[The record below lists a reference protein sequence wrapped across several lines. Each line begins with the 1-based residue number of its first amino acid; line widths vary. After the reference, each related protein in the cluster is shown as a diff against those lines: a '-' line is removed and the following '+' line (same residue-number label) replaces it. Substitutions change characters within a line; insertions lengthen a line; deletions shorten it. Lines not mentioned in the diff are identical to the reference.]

1 MPRRCHTKSR
11 RGCVQCKERHVKC
24 DERRPTCSL
33 CVRRGL
39 SCIYVAPRPRKRPSS
54 NGGSPKNNG
63 SDRAS
68 SHSSGSDPDGF
79 SRLPRLKEM
88 SLFYQCC
95 ESTLPSISKDEKG
108 GQFWEKVPQFA
119 VTHDHVMDSL
129 LALAA
134 LHLASEQVDRG
145 EIPSWLETALTYQT
159 HATTGLRQDLATN
172 PQNIEASFICS
183 SIILILVTAY
193 PGICW
198 DDAPTDPLSEILTL
212 RSILSG
218 AAFLWI
224 QMVGPESGWLDDW
237 VYREGNNRLVV
248 ARAKT
253 ILMKFRTLA
262 PIIEANPGPNS
273 QIYRETYTLL
283 LRSLETWPSGQ
294 GSLVWPIRVSEEFM
308 TLVQQGD
315 WTALIFILFHGLD
328 RHLSSQK
335 WYARDSGKRL
345 VHGVIRKFGTTI
357 PLEWMDMVDW
367 VGRVVEV

>member
-1 MPRRCHTKSR
+1 
-11 RGCVQCKERHVKC
+11 
-24 DERRPTCSL
+24 
-33 CVRRGL
+33 
-39 SCIYVAPRPRKRPSS
+39 
-54 NGGSPKNNG
+54 
-63 SDRAS
+63 
-68 SHSSGSDPDGF
+68 
-79 SRLPRLKEM
+79 M
-88 SLFYQCC
+88 SLFYQSC

-224 QMVGPESGWLDDW
+224 QMVGPERGWLDDW

-248 ARAKT
+248 ARAKYVFGSQVPLT
-253 ILMKFRTLA
+253 SIARILSNK
-262 PIIEANPGPNS
+262 
-273 QIYRETYTLL
+273 TYFSEDTN
-283 LRSLETWPSGQ
+283 
-294 GSLVWPIRVSEEFM
+294 LVKLHS
-308 TLVQQGD
+308 
-315 WTALIFILFHGLD
+315 
-328 RHLSSQK
+328 
-335 WYARDSGKRL
+335 
-345 VHGVIRKFGTTI
+345 
-357 PLEWMDMVDW
+357 
-367 VGRVVEV
+367 